1 MWFSGVPM
9 SLGNNPLLVPI
20 LHAPPESFASEVDG
34 GTADAIV
41 DAAERG
47 GEGLWAGS
55 QLSVVTGFQT
65 LNGARV
71 TWVGGVD
78 MFNDELAQKEVS
90 E

>member
-1 MWFSGVPM
+1 M

-20 LHAPPESFASEVDG
+20 LHAPAESFAAEVDG
-34 GTADAIV
+34 GYADSIV
-41 DAAERG
+41 DASERG

-65 LNGARV
+65 INGARV

-78 MFNDELAQKEVS
+78 MFSDELAQKEVS
-90 E
+90 K